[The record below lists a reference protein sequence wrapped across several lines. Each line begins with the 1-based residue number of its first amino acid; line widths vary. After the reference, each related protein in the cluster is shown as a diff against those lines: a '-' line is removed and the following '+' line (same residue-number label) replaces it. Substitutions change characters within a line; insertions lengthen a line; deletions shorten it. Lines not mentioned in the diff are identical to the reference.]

1 MIPLDYQRYFCVL
14 ILNKYRI
21 SFCEYGMIR
30 LLNNSF
36 LELVKKGRR
45 GKKMKLKKILYACII
60 GGIIFMSFGC
70 NPRNNRAYLEKR
82 IGTEMSRVYPTNR
95 LEDLFD
101 QFPGGFK
108 ITQSFMDG
116 DDLFTVEIIARS
128 KGEPISG
135 TVSKVGDNGIDKIF
149 ETNFQYQDGKYQ
161 FANESDAAY
170 WPYRGF
176 LFEKLTLN
184 REILSKL
191 DLQEKFYS
199 MMNGDFELRYKVTN
213 EIINSFLGLG
223 ESDSLSVSLVG
234 SNSNRGYYYSIVIEN
249 AEGLYFGETV
259 SD

>member
-1 MIPLDYQRYFCVL
+1 MNFKKL
-14 ILNKYRI
+14 I
-21 SFCEYGMIR
+21 
-30 LLNNSF
+30 
-36 LELVKKGRR
+36 
-45 GKKMKLKKILYACII
+45 YACIM
-60 GGIIFMSFGC
+60 GGILFISFGC
-70 NPRNNRAYLEKR
+70 NPRSNRAYLEKR
-82 IGTEMSRVYPTNR
+82 IGTEMSRVYPTER
-95 LEDLFD
+95 LENLFD

-184 REILSKL
+184 QNILSTL
-191 DLQEKFYS
+191 DLEEKFYS

-223 ESDSLSVSLVG
+223 DSDALSVSLVG
-234 SNSNRGYYYSIVIEN
+234 SNSNRGYYYSIVIKNED
-249 AEGLYFGETV
+249 GLLFIETV

>member
-1 MIPLDYQRYFCVL
+1 M
-14 ILNKYRI
+14 
-21 SFCEYGMIR
+21 
-30 LLNNSF
+30 
-36 LELVKKGRR
+36 
-45 GKKMKLKKILYACII
+45 KMKLKKILYACIL
-60 GGIIFMSFGC
+60 GGIFFLSFGC
-70 NPRNNRAYLEKR
+70 NPRSNRAYLEKR
-82 IGTEMSRVYPTNR
+82 IGTEMSRVYPTER
-95 LEDLFD
+95 LENLFD
-101 QFPGGFK
+101 QFPDGFK
-108 ITQSFMDG
+108 IKQSFIVG
-116 DDLFTVEIIARS
+116 DDLFRVEMVGES

-135 TVSKVGDNGIDKIF
+135 TISKIGDNGSEKIF
-149 ETNFQYQDGKYQ
+149 EANFQYQDGKYQ

-184 REILSKL
+184 RDVLSKL

-199 MMNGDFELRYKVTN
+199 MMNGDFDRRYQVTD

-249 AEGLYFGETV
+249 AEGLFFRETV

>member
-1 MIPLDYQRYFCVL
+1 M
-14 ILNKYRI
+14 
-21 SFCEYGMIR
+21 
-30 LLNNSF
+30 NSF
-36 LELVKKGRR
+36 LELVKKDRR
-45 GKKMKLKKILYACII
+45 GKKMKLKKILYACIL
-60 GGIIFMSFGC
+60 GGIFFLLFGC
-70 NPRNNRAYLEKR
+70 NPRSSRAYLEKR

-95 LEDLFD
+95 LEDLFE
-101 QFPGGFK
+101 QFPDGFK
-108 ITQSFMDG
+108 IKQSFIVG

-161 FANESDAAY
+161 FANEADAAY

-184 REILSKL
+184 QNILSTL
-191 DLQEKFYS
+191 DLEEKFYS
-199 MMNGDFELRYKVTN
+199 MMNGDFELRYKVTD

-223 ESDSLSVSLVG
+223 DSDSLSVSLVG
-234 SNSNRGYYYSIVIEN
+234 SNSNRGYYYSIAIEN
-249 AEGLYFGETV
+249 AEGLYFRETV

>member
-1 MIPLDYQRYFCVL
+1 MNF
-14 ILNKYRI
+14 
-21 SFCEYGMIR
+21 
-30 LLNNSF
+30 
-36 LELVKKGRR
+36 
-45 GKKMKLKKILYACII
+45 KKIIYACIM
-60 GGIIFMSFGC
+60 GGILFLAFGC

-82 IGTEMSRVYPTNR
+82 IGTEMSRVYPTER
-95 LEDLFD
+95 LENLFD

-116 DDLFTVEIIARS
+116 DDLFTVEIIAMR

-135 TVSKVGDNGIDKIF
+135 TISKIGDNGIDKIF
-149 ETNFQYQDGKYQ
+149 ETNFQYQDGNYQ

-191 DLQEKFYS
+191 DLQEKSYN

-213 EIINSFLGLG
+213 EIINSFLELG
-223 ESDSLSVSLVG
+223 DSDSLSVSLGG
-234 SNSNRGYYYSIVIEN
+234 SNSNRGYYYSIMVKN
-249 AEGLYFGETV
+249 GDGLLFIETV

>member
-1 MIPLDYQRYFCVL
+1 MNFKKL
-14 ILNKYRI
+14 I
-21 SFCEYGMIR
+21 
-30 LLNNSF
+30 
-36 LELVKKGRR
+36 
-45 GKKMKLKKILYACII
+45 YACLM
-60 GGIIFMSFGC
+60 GGFVFMLFGC
-70 NPRNNRAYLEKR
+70 NPRSSRAYLEKR
-82 IGTEMSRVYPTNR
+82 IGTEMSRVYPTER
-95 LEDLFD
+95 LENLFD
-101 QFPGGFK
+101 QFSGGFK

-116 DDLFTVEIIARS
+116 DDLFTVEIIAMR

-161 FANESDAAY
+161 FANEVDAAY

-191 DLQEKFYS
+191 DLQEKSYN

-213 EIINSFLGLG
+213 EIINSFLELG
-223 ESDSLSVSLVG
+223 DSDSLSVSLGG
-234 SNSNRGYYYSIVIEN
+234 SNSNRGYYYSIMVKN
-249 AEGLYFGETV
+249 DDGLLFIETV

>member
-1 MIPLDYQRYFCVL
+1 M
-14 ILNKYRI
+14 
-21 SFCEYGMIR
+21 
-30 LLNNSF
+30 NSF
-36 LELVKKGRR
+36 LKLIKKDRR
-45 GKKMKLKKILYACII
+45 GKKMKFKKILYASIL
-60 GGIIFMSFGC
+60 GGIFFLLFGC
-70 NPRNNRAYLEKR
+70 NPRSSRAYLEKR

-108 ITQSFMDG
+108 IKQSFTAG
-116 DDLFTVEIIARS
+116 DDLFKVEIIATS

-135 TVSKVGDNGIDKIF
+135 TVSKIGDNGSEKIF
-149 ETNFQYQDGKYQ
+149 EANFQYQDGKYQ
-161 FANESDAAY
+161 FENEADAAY

-191 DLQEKFYS
+191 DLQEKSYS

-223 ESDSLSVSLVG
+223 DSDPLSVSLGG
-234 SNSNRGYYYSIVIEN
+234 SNSNRGYYYSIMVKN
-249 AEGLYFGETV
+249 GDGLLFIETV

>member
-1 MIPLDYQRYFCVL
+1 
-14 ILNKYRI
+14 
-21 SFCEYGMIR
+21 
-30 LLNNSF
+30 
-36 LELVKKGRR
+36 
-45 GKKMKLKKILYACII
+45 MKFKKIFYACIM

-101 QFPGGFK
+101 QFPDGFK
-108 ITQSFMDG
+108 IRQSFMDG
-116 DDLFTVEIIARS
+116 DDLFKVEMIGES
-128 KGEPISG
+128 KGEPIIG
-135 TVSKVGDNGIDKIF
+135 TISKIGDNGSEKIF

-161 FANESDAAY
+161 FANETDAAY

-184 REILSKL
+184 RDVLSKL
-191 DLQEKFYS
+191 DLQEKSYN

-213 EIINSFLGLG
+213 EIINSFLELG
-223 ESDSLSVSLVG
+223 DSDSLSVSLGG
-234 SNSNRGYYYSIVIEN
+234 SNSNRGYYYSIMVKN
-249 AEGLYFGETV
+249 GDGLLFIETV

>member
-1 MIPLDYQRYFCVL
+1 MIPLDYQWYFCVL

-30 LLNNSF
+30 LLKNSF

-82 IGTEMSRVYPTNR
+82 IGTEMSRVYPTER
-95 LEDLFD
+95 LENLFD

-199 MMNGDFELRYKVTN
+199 MMNGDFELRYKVTD

-223 ESDSLSVSLVG
+223 DSESLSVSLVG
-234 SNSNRGYYYSIVIEN
+234 SNSNRGYYYSIAIEN
-249 AEGLYFGETV
+249 AEGLYFRETV

>member
-1 MIPLDYQRYFCVL
+1 M
-14 ILNKYRI
+14 
-21 SFCEYGMIR
+21 
-30 LLNNSF
+30 
-36 LELVKKGRR
+36 
-45 GKKMKLKKILYACII
+45 KMKLKKILYACIL
-60 GGIIFMSFGC
+60 GGIFFLSFGC
-70 NPRNNRAYLEKR
+70 NPRSNRAYLEKR
-82 IGTEMSRVYPTNR
+82 IGTEMSRVYPTER
-95 LEDLFD
+95 LENLFD
-101 QFPGGFK
+101 QFPDGFK
-108 ITQSFMDG
+108 IKQSFIVG
-116 DDLFTVEIIARS
+116 DDLFRVEMVGES

-135 TVSKVGDNGIDKIF
+135 TISKIGDNGSEKIF
-149 ETNFQYQDGKYQ
+149 EANFQYQDGKYQ

-199 MMNGDFELRYKVTN
+199 MMNGDFELRYKVTD

-223 ESDSLSVSLVG
+223 NSDSLSVSLVG

-249 AEGLYFGETV
+249 VEGLFFRETV

>member
-1 MIPLDYQRYFCVL
+1 MKGKRQKVLFLSLIGLL
-14 ILNKYRI
+14 ILI
-21 SFCEYGMIR
+21 
-30 LLNNSF
+30 
-36 LELVKKGRR
+36 LV
-45 GKKMKLKKILYACII
+45 
-60 GGIIFMSFGC
+60 GC

-82 IGTEMSRVYPTNR
+82 IGTEMSRVYPTER
-95 LEDLFD
+95 LENLFD

-170 WPYRGF
+170 WPYQGF
-176 LFEKLTLN
+176 LFEKLTLS
-184 REILSKL
+184 RDVLSKL
-191 DLQEKFYS
+191 DLQEKSYN

-223 ESDSLSVSLVG
+223 DSDSLSVSLVG

-249 AEGLYFGETV
+249 AEGLYFRETV

>member
-1 MIPLDYQRYFCVL
+1 MISLL
-14 ILNKYRI
+14 I
-21 SFCEYGMIR
+21 
-30 LLNNSF
+30 NSF
-36 LELVKKGRR
+36 LERVKKDRR
-45 GKKMKLKKILYACII
+45 GKKMKLKKILYACIM
-60 GGIIFMSFGC
+60 GGILFLSFGC
-70 NPRNNRAYLEKR
+70 NPRSNRAYLEKR
-82 IGTEMSRVYPTNR
+82 IGTEMSRVYPTER
-95 LEDLFD
+95 LENLFD

-170 WPYRGF
+170 WPYRSF

-184 REILSKL
+184 QNILSTL
-191 DLQEKFYS
+191 DLEEKFYS
-199 MMNGDFELRYKVTN
+199 MMNGDFELRYKETN
-213 EIINSFLGLG
+213 KIINSFLGLG
-223 ESDSLSVSLVG
+223 DSDSLSVSLVG

-249 AEGLYFGETV
+249 KDGLLFIETV

>member
-1 MIPLDYQRYFCVL
+1 MIPLDYQWYFCVL

-30 LLNNSF
+30 LLKNSF

-60 GGIIFMSFGC
+60 GGIIFVSFGC

-82 IGTEMSRVYPTNR
+82 IGTEMSRVYPTER
-95 LEDLFD
+95 LENLFD

-199 MMNGDFELRYKVTN
+199 MMNGDFELRYKVTD

-223 ESDSLSVSLVG
+223 DSDSLSVSLVG
-234 SNSNRGYYYSIVIEN
+234 SNSNRGYYYSIAIEN
-249 AEGLYFGETV
+249 AEGLYFRETV

>member
-1 MIPLDYQRYFCVL
+1 M
-14 ILNKYRI
+14 
-21 SFCEYGMIR
+21 
-30 LLNNSF
+30 NSF
-36 LELVKKGRR
+36 LELVRKDRR
-45 GKKMKLKKILYACII
+45 GKKMKFKKILYACIM
-60 GGIIFMSFGC
+60 GGILFMLLGC
-70 NPRNNRAYLEKR
+70 NPRSSRAYLEKR
-82 IGTEMSRVYPTNR
+82 IGTEMSRVYPTER
-95 LEDLFD
+95 LENLFD
-101 QFPGGFK
+101 QFPDGFK
-108 ITQSFMDG
+108 IKQSFIVG
-116 DDLFTVEIIARS
+116 DDLFRVEMVGES

-135 TVSKVGDNGIDKIF
+135 TISKIGDNGSEKIF
-149 ETNFQYQDGKYQ
+149 EANFQYQDGKYQ

-184 REILSKL
+184 RDVLSKL

-199 MMNGDFELRYKVTN
+199 MMNGDFELRYKVTD

-249 AEGLYFGETV
+249 AEGLFFRETV

>member
-1 MIPLDYQRYFCVL
+1 MKGKRQKVL
-14 ILNKYRI
+14 FLSLLGLLMAIL
-21 SFCEYGMIR
+21 
-30 LLNNSF
+30 
-36 LELVKKGRR
+36 V
-45 GKKMKLKKILYACII
+45 
-60 GGIIFMSFGC
+60 GC

-101 QFPGGFK
+101 QFPDGFK
-108 ITQSFMDG
+108 IRQSFMDG

-161 FANESDAAY
+161 FANEADAAY

-184 REILSKL
+184 QNILSTL
-191 DLQEKFYS
+191 DLEEKFYS

-213 EIINSFLGLG
+213 ELINSFLGLG
-223 ESDSLSVSLVG
+223 KSERLSVSLEG
-234 SNSNRGYYYSIVIEN
+234 SNSNRGYYYSIAIKN
-249 AEGLYFGETV
+249 AEGLYFTETV

>member
-1 MIPLDYQRYFCVL
+1 
-14 ILNKYRI
+14 
-21 SFCEYGMIR
+21 
-30 LLNNSF
+30 
-36 LELVKKGRR
+36 
-45 GKKMKLKKILYACII
+45 MKLKNILYACII
-60 GGIIFMSFGC
+60 GGIIFLSFGC

-82 IGTEMSRVYPTNR
+82 IGTEMSRVYPTER
-95 LEDLFD
+95 LENLFD

-116 DDLFTVEIIARS
+116 DDLFTVEIIATS

-135 TVSKVGDNGIDKIF
+135 TVSKIGDNGSEKIF
-149 ETNFQYQDGKYQ
+149 EANFQYQDGKYQ
-161 FANESDAAY
+161 FANEADAAY

-184 REILSKL
+184 QNILSTL
-191 DLQEKFYS
+191 DLEEKFYS

-213 EIINSFLGLG
+213 KIINSFLGLG
-223 ESDSLSVSLVG
+223 DSDSLSVSLVG

-249 AEGLYFGETV
+249 VEGLFFRETV

>member
-1 MIPLDYQRYFCVL
+1 MIPLGYQWYFCVL

-30 LLNNSF
+30 LLKNSF

-82 IGTEMSRVYPTNR
+82 IGTEMSRVYPTER
-95 LEDLFD
+95 LENLFD

-199 MMNGDFELRYKVTN
+199 MMNGDFELRYKVTD

-223 ESDSLSVSLVG
+223 DSDSLSVSLVG
-234 SNSNRGYYYSIVIEN
+234 SNSNRGYYYSIAIEN
-249 AEGLYFGETV
+249 AEGLYFRETV

>member
-1 MIPLDYQRYFCVL
+1 MIPLDYQWYFCVL

-30 LLNNSF
+30 LLKNSF

-60 GGIIFMSFGC
+60 GGIIFVSFGC

-82 IGTEMSRVYPTNR
+82 IGTEMSRVYPTER
-95 LEDLFD
+95 LENLFD

-199 MMNGDFELRYKVTN
+199 MMNGDFELRYKVTD

-223 ESDSLSVSLVG
+223 DSDSLSVSLVG
-234 SNSNRGYYYSIVIEN
+234 SNSNRGYYYSIAIEN
-249 AEGLYFGETV
+249 AEGLFFRETV

>member
-1 MIPLDYQRYFCVL
+1 M
-14 ILNKYRI
+14 
-21 SFCEYGMIR
+21 
-30 LLNNSF
+30 NSF
-36 LELVKKGRR
+36 LELVRKDRR
-45 GKKMKLKKILYACII
+45 GKKMKFKKILYACIM
-60 GGIIFMSFGC
+60 GGILFMLLGC
-70 NPRNNRAYLEKR
+70 NPRSSRAYLEKR
-82 IGTEMSRVYPTNR
+82 IGTEMSRVYPTER
-95 LEDLFD
+95 LENLFD

-116 DDLFTVEIIARS
+116 EDLFTVEIIARS

-149 ETNFQYQDGKYQ
+149 ETNFQYQEGNYQ
-161 FANESDAAY
+161 FANETDAAY

-199 MMNGDFELRYKVTN
+199 MMNGDFELRYKVTD

-223 ESDSLSVSLVG
+223 DSDSLSVSLVG
-234 SNSNRGYYYSIVIEN
+234 SNSNRGYYYSIAIEN
-249 AEGLYFGETV
+249 AEGLYFRETV

>member
-1 MIPLDYQRYFCVL
+1 
-14 ILNKYRI
+14 
-21 SFCEYGMIR
+21 
-30 LLNNSF
+30 
-36 LELVKKGRR
+36 
-45 GKKMKLKKILYACII
+45 MKFKKILYACIM
-60 GGIIFMSFGC
+60 GGILFMLLGC
-70 NPRNNRAYLEKR
+70 NLRSSRAYLEKR
-82 IGTEMSRVYPTNR
+82 IGTEMSRVYPTER
-95 LEDLFD
+95 LENLFD

-128 KGEPISG
+128 KGEPIIG

-191 DLQEKFYS
+191 DLQEKSYS

-223 ESDSLSVSLVG
+223 DSSSLSVSLVG

-249 AEGLYFGETV
+249 AEGLFFRETV

>member
-1 MIPLDYQRYFCVL
+1 
-14 ILNKYRI
+14 
-21 SFCEYGMIR
+21 
-30 LLNNSF
+30 
-36 LELVKKGRR
+36 
-45 GKKMKLKKILYACII
+45 
-60 GGIIFMSFGC
+60 
-70 NPRNNRAYLEKR
+70 
-82 IGTEMSRVYPTNR
+82 MSRVYPTER
-95 LEDLFD
+95 LENLFD

-135 TVSKVGDNGIDKIF
+135 TVSRVGDNGIDKIF
-149 ETNFQYQDGKYQ
+149 EANFQYQDGKYQ
-161 FANESDAAY
+161 FANETDAAY

-191 DLQEKFYS
+191 DLQEKSYN

-213 EIINSFLGLG
+213 EIINSFLELG
-223 ESDSLSVSLVG
+223 DSDSLSVSLVG

-249 AEGLYFGETV
+249 AEGLFFRETV

>member
-1 MIPLDYQRYFCVL
+1 MIPLDYQWYFCVL

-30 LLNNSF
+30 LLKNSF

-82 IGTEMSRVYPTNR
+82 IGTEMSRVYPTER
-95 LEDLFD
+95 LENLFD

-161 FANESDAAY
+161 FANEADAAY

-199 MMNGDFELRYKVTN
+199 MMNGDFELRYKVTD

-223 ESDSLSVSLVG
+223 DSDSLSVSLVG
-234 SNSNRGYYYSIVIEN
+234 SNSNRGYYYSIAIEN
-249 AEGLYFGETV
+249 AEGLYFRETV

>member
-1 MIPLDYQRYFCVL
+1 MNFKKL
-14 ILNKYRI
+14 I
-21 SFCEYGMIR
+21 
-30 LLNNSF
+30 
-36 LELVKKGRR
+36 
-45 GKKMKLKKILYACII
+45 YACIM
-60 GGIIFMSFGC
+60 GGILFLSFGC

-82 IGTEMSRVYPTNR
+82 IGTEMSRVYPTER
-95 LEDLFD
+95 LENLFD

-184 REILSKL
+184 RDVLSKL

-199 MMNGDFELRYKVTN
+199 MMNGDFELRYKVTD

-234 SNSNRGYYYSIVIEN
+234 SNSNRGYYYSIAIEN
-249 AEGLYFGETV
+249 AEGLYFRETV

>member
-1 MIPLDYQRYFCVL
+1 MDIY
-14 ILNKYRI
+14 
-21 SFCEYGMIR
+21 FCEYGMIR
-30 LLNNSF
+30 LLKNSF
-36 LELVKKGRR
+36 LELVKKDRR
-45 GKKMKLKKILYACII
+45 GKKMKLKNILYACII
-60 GGIIFMSFGC
+60 GGIIFLSFGC
-70 NPRNNRAYLEKR
+70 NPRSSRAYLEKR

-95 LEDLFD
+95 LEDLFE

-116 DDLFTVEIIARS
+116 DDLFTVEIIATS

-135 TVSKVGDNGIDKIF
+135 TVSKIGDNGCEKIF
-149 ETNFQYQDGKYQ
+149 EANFQYQDGKYQ
-161 FANESDAAY
+161 FANESDVAY

-184 REILSKL
+184 RDILSKL

-223 ESDSLSVSLVG
+223 NSDSLSVSLVG
-234 SNSNRGYYYSIVIEN
+234 SNSNRGYYYSIMVKN
-249 AEGLYFGETV
+249 GDGLLFIETV